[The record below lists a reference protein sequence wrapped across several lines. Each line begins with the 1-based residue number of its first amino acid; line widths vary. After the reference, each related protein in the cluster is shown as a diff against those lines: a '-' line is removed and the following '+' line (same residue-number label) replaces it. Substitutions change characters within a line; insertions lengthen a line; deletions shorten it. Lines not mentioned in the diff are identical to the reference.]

1 MAHWLFLASGATDL
15 LLGVDLADVAELH
28 GVQSREAGRI
38 LPDANP
44 LARWQAVAGSR
55 SVVLGA
61 SDEEALTF
69 FRGSLGLVPVEAGEG
84 WRVFESP
91 SAERDDDRDG
101 RTRLYLRCADIG
113 AAVDQL
119 QARPIGPPAGVEAA
133 GHGRILY
140 ATLPGGGRI
149 GLFEPGRTARRSAG
163 RPPGADR
170 RRARLAHKDAEADP
184 SAPSASAT
192 VTGISHRRQAQIAA
206 ERYELLWAN
215 ARDIMLVIRQTDGR
229 ILEANRAAE
238 AAYGHS
244 RSQLLSRS
252 VFDLQ
257 AGSGDE
263 RVEAKLNDAAASGSL
278 YQTLHRRADGE
289 AFPVEIS
296 SRATIARDGEVMLI
310 SVIRDVTNRRRADE
324 VLKQVLAEREVLA
337 MTDPLCGLANR
348 RAFDDMGQVEI
359 ERSRRYAHPLS
370 IAFLDIDDF
379 KRVNDERG
387 HSEGDRVLCAFAEV
401 LSRSVRSV
409 DAVARL
415 GGDEFVVMMPETG
428 SEDALSLARRLRDA
442 LTSIEIAGR
451 GPLACSVGVATF
463 PVAPASIHEMVDEAD
478 KLLLAAK
485 AAGKNTVRGAIVA
498 ADPGSQGTDAF

>member
-1 MAHWLFLASGATDL
+1 ML
-15 LLGVDLADVAELH
+15 LT
-28 GVQSREAGRI
+28 
-38 LPDANP
+38 ANP
-44 LARWQAVAGSR
+44 PTRWQAVAGSR

-61 SDEEALTF
+61 SDAEALAF
-69 FRGSLGLVPVEAGEG
+69 FRGSLGLVPVEAGDG
-84 WRVFESP
+84 WRVFASP
-91 SAERDDDRDG
+91 SEGGDDGDG
-101 RTRLYLRCADIG
+101 RTRLYLACDDIG

-119 QARPIGPPAGVEAA
+119 QARPIGTPASIEAA
-133 GHGRILY
+133 DHGRILY

-149 GLFEPGRTARRSAG
+149 GLFEPGSRTARRSEG
-163 RPPGADR
+163 RPLSTDGR
-170 RRARLAHKDAEADP
+170 RRAAAHRSAGPDASGA
-184 SAPSASAT
+184 SASAT
-192 VTGISHRRQAQIAA
+192 VTGIAHRRQAQMAA

-215 ARDIMLVIRQTDGR
+215 ARDIMLVIRQKDGR

-244 RSQLLSRS
+244 RSRLLSRS

-257 AGSGDE
+257 AEGGDE
-263 RVEAKLNDAAASGSL
+263 PVETKLNDAAVSGAL
-278 YQTLHRRADGE
+278 YQTMHRRANGE

-296 SRATIARDGEVMLI
+296 SRATTTRDGEVMLI

-324 VLKQVLAEREVLA
+324 VLKQVMAEREALA

-348 RAFDDMGQVEI
+348 RAFDDTAQVEL

-379 KRVNDERG
+379 KRVNDEQG
-387 HSEGDRVLCAFAEV
+387 HGEGDRVLCAFAEV

-428 SEDALSLARRLRDA
+428 PEDALSLARRLKDA

-485 AAGKNTVRGAIVA
+485 AAGKNAVCGAVVA
-498 ADPGSQGTDAF
+498 ADPGSQGTDAS